1 MEEDS
6 SYNPLSDVTNQHLQL
21 AESTAET
28 SSILLSSSAT
38 DKKKKSSVWGE
49 DNDLTGG
56 EPNGEEEEDEEEE
69 EEEDGE
75 EEEANEDDSV
85 NDCDLNCGDETT
97 PIDPPSTSFEQV
109 KKSLFYEEEFRSIN
123 QSEPIHIFLKLKPV
137 EEAEM
142 KKQNNQVNQTK
153 L

>member
-1 MEEDS
+1 MEEDL

-38 DKKKKSSVWGE
+38 DKKKKSSVWEGE
-49 DNDLTGG
+49 NDLTGG

-69 EEEDGE
+69 GE
-75 EEEANEDDSV
+75 EEADEEVNEDDSV

-142 KKQNNQVNQTK
+142 KKQNNQVN
-153 L
+153 